1 MQLTNKKTKL
11 AKFNPLQ
18 AQQKQKA
25 KNNMKNKIDRRTI
38 RDAIRGSVPD
48 GKLKKTKIILKDD
61 ISREAVGGFVKW
73 SEERNAKVEQLGAP
87 GGMTADHIAIRDHE
101 TRHATYHSKR
111 GPKKKLTA
119 QENLVANFVD
129 DVHDEA
135 VRLPSGNGKAL
146 IRYARKHLALAVKT
160 LRHMARDKKQMARK
174 PRINTPMARNA
185 MMLHSLRLM
194 QMLETYGAMSYSGLK
209 WPKTGKASKLRTRL
223 QRMLGVH
230 QFNALDEIVHLAQRR
245 RNRTKAI
252 DMVLQLLEPEYDPED
267 IDYSELDIPPMNESI
282 LGAVSH
288 GKAEAGT
295 MEIRYLLPHDTVC
308 SREKVKTRKLA
319 PDGVLLNPARY
330 VNAIVNGDATGLFA
344 RQLKRKL
351 GGTVVIDASGSMSP
365 SAVALRKV
373 CEKIPTST
381 VAYYSGQGNATGT
394 LSVYAAK
401 GRRYSSDLPDNTLY
415 GGNDVDLPALRW
427 LMKHPKPWTLV
438 SDLEF
443 CGGIRGSEKIAH
455 AIVEREVKAGNL
467 KVYRSLDA
475 AYQAFGGKGDLDR
488 E

>member
-1 MQLTNKKTKL
+1 
-11 AKFNPLQ
+11 LQ
-18 AQQKQKA
+18 SSIPCERKNRKA
-25 KNNMKNKIDRRTI
+25 KKQQMKNKIDRRTI

-48 GKLKKTKIILKDD
+48 GKLRKTKIILKDD

-87 GGMTADHIAIRDHE
+87 SGMTADHIAIRDHE
-101 TRHATYHSKR
+101 TRHATYHGKR
-111 GPKKKLTA
+111 SPKKKMTA
-119 QENLVANFVD
+119 QENLVANFID
-129 DVHDEA
+129 DVHDES
-135 VRLPSGNGKAL
+135 VNMPVGCNGASL

-160 LRHMARDKKQMARK
+160 LRHMERDKKQMMRD

-194 QMLETYGAMSYSGLK
+194 QMLATYGAMSYCGLK
-209 WPKTGKASKLRTRL
+209 WPKTGNASKLRIRL
-223 QRMLGVH
+223 RSMLGGAR
-230 QFNALDEIVHLAQRR
+230 QYCALDDIMHLAQRR

-252 DMVLQLLEPEYDPED
+252 DMALQLLEPEYDPDD
-267 IDYSELDIPPMNESI
+267 IDYSELDIPPMNGEM
-282 LGAVSH
+282 LGHVAH
-288 GKAEAGT
+288 GSAEAGT

-319 PDGVLLNPARY
+319 PDGVLINPARY
-330 VNAIVNGDATGLFA
+330 VAAIVNNDSAGLFA

-365 SAVALRKV
+365 TAVALRKV

-401 GRRYSSDLPDNTLY
+401 GRRYSSDLPENTLY

-443 CGGIRGSEKIAH
+443 CGGIRGSEVIAH

-475 AYQAFGGKGDLDR
+475 AYHAFGGKGDLDR